1 MMNMKRLTTLMSA
14 ILLMLGLLI
23 VTQVTEARE
32 ISQGDE
38 RSSGGRVETLKQDY
52 QAFYTM
58 DPETLDYLY
67 TFKQIDSRHFANFID
82 GLLEHDAYGNL
93 VPSLAVEWSSNT
105 EKTVWT
111 FKLRQGTHW
120 YTDDGAVYAEVTAH
134 DFVTGLQHAADFQ
147 SQTLYLV
154 KEVIKNLSE
163 YTEGEV
169 GFEEVGVKAIDDYTL
184 EYTLNEPTPYFPS
197 MTTYSILLPVNQ
209 SFLESKGSGC
219 RLGHPDYGDCQFG
232 ALNPESILY
241 NGPYLLTNLT
251 AKSVIEYK
259 ANPSY
264 WDNGSVYI
272 PHVKLIYCQAVDPTT
287 LFLAFERGEIIS
299 APIDVY
305 NAAIFKAAKQKYG
318 NSIYVTESNSATSF
332 ATFVFNRHQYHS
344 PLDERI
350 DCSPKT
356 LKQRED
362 TKQAILN
369 SVFRQAILRAI
380 DVSLVNA
387 QSVGEEL
394 KDVSLRNLLTQPDF
408 VSTSQFKDY
417 SLLVEEHLTQGYPD
431 YYDETL
437 TLEDGQMAYYNPEMA
452 RNLMKRAKEELM
464 EVGVEFPIYLDVQ
477 VNGESEMGFRS
488 AQALKQSLETEL
500 EGDVKVNLIISSL
513 EHIMAAKNANLLNT
527 DLYFAAAWS
536 PDYGDPKSYLDILD
550 PEEGDMLKYFGLQ
563 STQEDQLIKEQI
575 GLDEFKRLK
584 DEASSIVNDQ
594 DLRYSAYAKAEAYA
608 LHQAYFIP
616 LSTSGGNYAISKIVP
631 YTKPY
636 SPYGLSGM
644 ELKGMQIS
652 RHIVTTE
659 ERDRYK
665 EEWLKRRHLLK

>member
-1 MMNMKRLTTLMSA
+1 MMKQLITLISA
-14 ILLMLGLLI
+14 ILLMTSLLT
-23 VTQVTEARE
+23 VTEVVEARE
-32 ISQGDE
+32 MGHIDE
-38 RSSGGRVETLKQDY
+38 GSLKALAKKPKQDY
-52 QAFYTM
+52 QVFYTM

-93 VPSLAVEWSSNT
+93 VPCLAVEWYSNE

-120 YTDDGAVYAEVTAH
+120 YTDEGGVYAEVTAH

-154 KEVIKNLSE
+154 KDVIKNLSA
-163 YTEGEV
+163 YTEGKV
-169 GFEEVGVKAIDDYTL
+169 GFDQVGVKAIDDYTL
-184 EYTLNEPTPYFPS
+184 EYTLNDPTPYFPS

-209 SFLESKGSGC
+209 GFLESKGKGC
-219 RLGHPDYGDCQFG
+219 RLGNPDYGDCQFG
-232 ALNPESILY
+232 SLNPESILY

-251 AKSVIEYK
+251 SKSVIEYR
-259 ANPSY
+259 ANPAY
-264 WDNGSVYI
+264 WDFEAIHI
-272 PHVKLIYCQAVDPTT
+272 PNVKMIYCQNVDPTT

-305 NAAIFKAAKQKYG
+305 NAAIFKSAKQKYG
-318 NSIYVTESNSATSF
+318 DSIYVTESNSATSF
-332 ATFVFNRHQYHS
+332 ATFVFNRQQYHS

-356 LKQRED
+356 AKQRED

-369 SVFRQAILRAI
+369 PTFRQAILRALDI
-380 DVSLVNA
+380 SIVNA

-408 VSTSQFKDY
+408 VSTSQSEPY
-417 SLLVEEHLTQGYPD
+417 SMLVEEYLKQTYPD
-431 YYDETL
+431 FYDASL
-437 TLEDGQMAYYNPEMA
+437 NLEDGQMAYYNPKLA
-452 RNLMKRAKEELM
+452 QDLMKQAKEELM
-464 EVGVEFPIYLDVQ
+464 TAGVDFPIYLDVQ

-500 EGDVKVNLIISSL
+500 AGDVKVNLIVSSL
-513 EHIMAAKNANLLNT
+513 EHMVAAKNANLLNT

-550 PEEGDMLKYFGLQ
+550 PEGGDMLKYFGLQ

-575 GLDEFKRLK
+575 GLNEFKRLK
-584 DEASSIVNDQ
+584 DEAASIVD
-594 DLRYSAYAKAEAYA
+594 DSDSRYSAYAKAEAYA

-616 LSTSGGNYAISKIVP
+616 LSTSGGNYAISKIIP

-644 ELKGMQIS
+644 KLKGMQIS
-652 RHIVTTE
+652 HHIVSIE

-665 EEWLKRRHLLK
+665 EEWLKQRHLLK